1 MVTIEGASADDI
13 GLYKCEASNNLVGP
27 DGELLID
34 TVEIRIGV
42 TGLLFESVF
51 LKKKPGYL
59 IFVQGLCFEVFHRR
73 LVANVGVEKVVP
85 I

>member
-51 LKKKPGYL
+51 LKKTRISYFRPRSM
-59 IFVQGLCFEVFHRR
+59 FRS
-73 LVANVGVEKVVP
+73 VP
-85 I
+85 PTFGS

>member
-51 LKKKPGYL
+51 LKKKNQDILFSSKVY
-59 IFVQGLCFEVFHRR
+59 VSKCST
-73 LVANVGVEKVVP
+73 NVW
-85 I
+85 